1 MKKLNV
7 VEQAQELK
15 ERYDSAVS
23 AMADKIA
30 ELTNRKNVAVAQVE
44 TLRSEQVRV
53 KEARRQAIVKGAT
66 DTALELDK
74 EQARIGALIEIELTR
89 VDILRDELRFAGFE
103 AADPAVDLAQALIDG
118 EAAQLAD
125 VIAKESEAAAETY
138 LNTISAH
145 HEAMRVLHSLHRDAA
160 TLAARAGRKDG
171 VPMLRGW
178 YPPHGG
184 RSLPYS
190 IDGTMALAGNLYRER
205 PVRRQGS

>member
-1 MKKLNV
+1 MKKSTFI
-7 VEQAQELK
+7 EQAQELK
-15 ERYDSAVS
+15 ARYDSAVS

-30 ELTNRKNVAVAQVE
+30 ELASRKNAAVAQVE
-44 TLRSEQVRV
+44 ALRSEQTRIM
-53 KEARRQAIVKGAT
+53 EARRQAIVKGAT

-74 EQARIGALIEIELTR
+74 EQTRLGVQIETELTR
-89 VDILRDELRFAGFE
+89 VAILKDELRFAEFE
-103 AADPAVDLAQALIDG
+103 AADPAVDLAQSLIDG

-125 VIAKESEAAAETY
+125 SIAMQSEAAAETY
-138 LNTISAH
+138 LSAITGH
-145 HEAMRVLHSLHRDAA
+145 QEAMRVLHSLHRDAA

-184 RSLPYS
+184 RSLPYG

-205 PVRRQGS
+205 PVRGQGS

>member
-15 ERYDSAVS
+15 ARYDAAVNTMS
-23 AMADKIA
+23 DKIA
-30 ELTNRKNVAVAQVE
+30 ELTSRKNAAITRVE
-44 TLRSEQVRV
+44 ALRTEQARIT
-53 KEARRQAIVKGAT
+53 EARRQAIVEGVA
-66 DTALELDK
+66 DTALELDR
-74 EQARIGALIEIELTR
+74 EQARLGVQIETELSR
-89 VDILRDELRFAGFE
+89 VAILKEELHFAEFE
-103 AADPAVDLAQALIDG
+103 AADPAIDLAQALIDG

-125 VIAKESEAAAETY
+125 SIAKESEAAAVAY
-138 LNTISAH
+138 LDSIHAH

-160 TLAARAGRKDG
+160 TLAARAGRKEG

-184 RSLPYS
+184 RSLPYG

-205 PVRRQGS
+205 PVRGQGS